1 MLKRFINW
9 VAAEPSLIAYSLSA
23 LVTAWVAFGFRATP
37 GQTAAVA
44 TIGAAVVAIATALA
58 TRPVPVPVITGGLAS
73 IATAAA
79 AFGLHLT
86 SAQIGAAVP
95 ILSLVLSLVLRQAV
109 TPLVT
114 LRRHEDALAI
124 VARRRGGLPE
134 HAAPR
139 VM

>member
-1 MLKRFINW
+1 VTLVRKIAAL
-9 VAAEPSLIAYSLSA
+9 VASESAVLLYALNA

-58 TRPVPVPVITGGLAS
+58 TRPVSVPVITGGLAS
-73 IATAAA
+73 IATASA

-86 SAQIGAAVP
+86 SDQTGAAVP
-95 ILSLVLSLVLRQAV
+95 VLSLVLSLVLRQAV

-114 LRRHEDALAI
+114 LKRQQADAPGHHGA
-124 VARRRGGLPE
+124 PQ